1 MESARPH
8 LLTLLDPCEVSN
20 LIINIF
26 KIVKGDISKKDY
38 KNKQFLSKKR
48 AQDCFIQSNF
58 FIYPFGKI
66 NILTH
71 KGQ

>member
-38 KNKQFLSKKR
+38 KNKQFLSKKELKTVLFR
-48 AQDCFIQSNF
+48 VIS
-58 FIYPFGKI
+58 
-66 NILTH
+66 LSTLSER
-71 KGQ
+71 